1 MCTVGRE
8 QSHTWYSELVG
19 LHMVLGV
26 SFKVRCL
33 PCTVSVWNWKG
44 LGGGGEVT
52 VLVEVRSVVN
62 QQDLEASIRC
72 LPELEAR
79 MFPLFSDSPL

>member
-1 MCTVGRE
+1 MSWLACIWFLVCPSKSGVYHAQFLFGTGRG
-8 QSHTWYSELVG
+8 W
-19 LHMVLGV
+19 
-26 SFKVRCL
+26 
-33 PCTVSVWNWKG
+33 
-44 LGGGGEVT
+44 GGGEVT

>member
-1 MCTVGRE
+1 MHSFCL
-8 QSHTWYSELVG
+8 ELE
-19 LHMVLGV
+19 GV
-26 SFKVRCL
+26 
-33 PCTVSVWNWKG
+33 
-44 LGGGGEVT
+44 GGGGEVT